1 MAEKKRIRTAE
12 EKGAVRK
19 ANAAEDMPPEPE
31 WLFYILSFF
40 VQIAGLVIGAI
51 YMGKPNEECRRF
63 GKNCIIAAI
72 IPFLLYCLC
81 ICIYI
86 LLTVASSVF
95 YVVLM
100 MLIVMFAGVSGGEY
114 AFIGALVGL
123 G

>member
-1 MAEKKRIRTAE
+1 MAGEGKITAAE

-31 WLFYILSFF
+31 WLFYVLSFF
-40 VQIAGLVIGAI
+40 VQIAGIVIGAI

-72 IPFLLYCLC
+72 IPILLYCLC
-81 ICIYI
+81 IYIYI
-86 LLTVASSVF
+86 LFVVAYF
-95 YVVLM
+95 ILYIVLM
-100 MLIVMFAGVSGGEY
+100 MVIMVSFGLSGGEY
-114 AFIGALVGL
+114 AFIGALVGI